1 MIIMKNMNSD
11 KRENQL
17 QQSAANNES
26 ISQEE
31 LLNLDELF
39 DVQGGIDRTLR
50 ENCGLGC
57 FTGVT
62 MPDST
67 GDQPVQPA
75 ANE

>member
-11 KRENQL
+11 NRDNRL
-17 QQSAANNES
+17 QQDATNNES

-31 LLNLDELF
+31 LLNMDELF
-39 DVQGGIDRTLR
+39 DVQGGIDNPLR

-57 FTGVT
+57 FTGVI
-62 MPDST
+62 MPDSS
-67 GDQPVQPA
+67 GGKSI